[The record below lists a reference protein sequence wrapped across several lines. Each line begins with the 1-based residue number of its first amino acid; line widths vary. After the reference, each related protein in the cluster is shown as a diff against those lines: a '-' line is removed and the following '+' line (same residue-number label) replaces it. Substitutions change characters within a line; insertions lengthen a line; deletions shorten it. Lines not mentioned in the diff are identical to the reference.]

1 MKKLIALALTAMT
14 MMPFAGMAQDVN
26 TSEAPAMPK
35 TLFPYPVAPDTIKTF
50 ENRVNYIV
58 PRFWEKYDLS
68 KPIADLQ
75 AFDGAFRDYLG
86 FMRYCHKNVAI
97 SSVRDF
103 IFKAQSNMGNFDKIM
118 KLADQDL
125 YQVGAEYWSDD
136 LYSEFLKAASKNKAM
151 SNESRKY
158 YSKQLERINRTLL
171 GGSLAEVE
179 YYNLDGNKVKLK
191 DIEAEMLF
199 VYISKDADSDHSF
212 ERVRLSTDVNINYM
226 LSDGKVKLLC
236 LSPEKFNK
244 EWAKHALE
252 YSDKWIVGTC
262 EDFAVD
268 GSYDVRFVPSFIVL
282 DKDKNIIQKNV
293 GLDALKAAFER

>member
-1 MKKLIALALTAMT
+1 MKKLIALVLAVVAMT
-14 MMPFAGMAQDVN
+14 SFTVMAQDVAN
-26 TSEAPAMPK
+26 EEAQAAPK

-58 PRFWEKYDLS
+58 PRFWDKFDLS
-68 KPIADLQ
+68 KPITDLA

-103 IFKAQSNMGNFDKIM
+103 IFKAQSNMGNFEKIM
-118 KLADQDL
+118 KLADLDL

-136 LYSEFLKAASKNKAM
+136 LYSEFLKGGTKNKAM
-151 SNESRKY
+151 NNDLRKY
-158 YSKQLERINRTLL
+158 YSKQLERINRTML

-179 YYNLDGNKVKLK
+179 FYNLDGNKVKFK
-191 DIEAEMLF
+191 DIEADMMF
-199 VYISKDADSDHSF
+199 VYISKDGDSDHSF
-212 ERVRLSTDVNINYM
+212 ERVRLSTDVNINNM
-226 LSDGKVKLLC
+226 LDGGNVKLLC

-262 EDFAVD
+262 EDFSTE
-268 GSYDVRFVPSFIVL
+268 GLYDVRFLPSFIVL

-293 GLDALKAAFER
+293 GLDALKAVFE

>member
-1 MKKLIALALTAMT
+1 MKKLIVLALAVLAVA
-14 MMPFAGMAQDVN
+14 PFAGMAQDVN
-26 TSEAPAMPK
+26 TNEASDMPK

-58 PRFWEKYDLS
+58 PRFWDKYDLS
-68 KPIADLQ
+68 KPITDLA

-103 IFKAQSNMGNFDKIM
+103 IFKAQSNMGNFEKIV

-136 LYSEFLKAASKNKAM
+136 LYSEFLKGAVKNKAM

-158 YSKQLERINRTLL
+158 YSKQMERINRTQL
-171 GGSLAEVE
+171 GGSMAEVDFL
-179 YYNLDGNKVKLK
+179 NLDGKTVQLK
-191 DIEAEMLF
+191 DIEADMLF

-212 ERVRLSTDVNINYM
+212 ERVRLSTDVNINNM
-226 LSDGKVKLLC
+226 LADGRVKLLC
-236 LSPEKFNK
+236 ISPEKYNK
-244 EWAKHALE
+244 TWAKNALE

-262 EDFAVD
+262 EDLSTD
-268 GSYDVRFVPSFIVL
+268 GLYDVRFLPSFIVL
-282 DKDKNIIQKNV
+282 DKEKNIIQKNV
-293 GLDALKAAFER
+293 GLEALKAVFER

>member
-1 MKKLIALALTAMT
+1 
-14 MMPFAGMAQDVN
+14 
-26 TSEAPAMPK
+26 MPK

-75 AFDGAFRDYLG
+75 AFDGALRDYLG

-136 LYSEFLKAASKNKAM
+136 LYSEFLKSASKNKAM

-158 YSKQLERINRTLL
+158 YSKQLERINRTQL

-212 ERVRLSTDVNINYM
+212 ERVRLSTDVNINYV

>member
-1 MKKLIALALTAMT
+1 MKKLIALALTAMA

-26 TSEAPAMPK
+26 TSEAQAMPK

-75 AFDGAFRDYLG
+75 AFDGALRDYLG

-212 ERVRLSTDVNINYM
+212 ERVRLSTDVNINYV

>member
-1 MKKLIALALTAMT
+1 MKKLIALALTALA

-26 TSEAPAMPK
+26 TSEAPAAPK

-75 AFDGAFRDYLG
+75 AFDGALRDYLG

-103 IFKAQSNMGNFDKIM
+103 IFKSQSNMGNFEKIM

-136 LYSEFLKAASKNKAM
+136 LYSEFLKGAAKNKAM
-151 SNESRKY
+151 NNELRKY
-158 YSKQLERINRTLL
+158 YSKQLERINRTQL

-179 YYNLDGNKVKLK
+179 FCNLDGNKVKLK

-199 VYISKDADSDHSF
+199 IYISKDADSDHSF
-212 ERVRLSTDVNINYM
+212 ERVRLSTDVNINYI

-236 LSPEKFNK
+236 VSPEKYNK
-244 EWAKHALE
+244 TWAKNALE

-262 EDFAVD
+262 EDLSTE
-268 GSYDVRFVPSFIVL
+268 GLYDVRFLPSFIVL

>member
-1 MKKLIALALTAMT
+1 M
-14 MMPFAGMAQDVN
+14 
-26 TSEAPAMPK
+26 
-35 TLFPYPVAPDTIKTF
+35 
-50 ENRVNYIV
+50 
-58 PRFWEKYDLS
+58 
-68 KPIADLQ
+68 
-75 AFDGAFRDYLG
+75 
-86 FMRYCHKNVAI
+86 
-97 SSVRDF
+97 
-103 IFKAQSNMGNFDKIM
+103 
-118 KLADQDL
+118 
-125 YQVGAEYWSDD
+125 
-136 LYSEFLKAASKNKAM
+136 
-151 SNESRKY
+151 
-158 YSKQLERINRTLL
+158 
-171 GGSLAEVE
+171 
-179 YYNLDGNKVKLK
+179 KLK

-212 ERVRLSTDVNINYM
+212 ERVRLSTDVNINYV